1 MSDTDIVSA
10 LGGPVD
16 RSFDQVS
23 STKTLSKVLE
33 RRSNSLESSTRSST
47 AQPLRAASAPRQ
59 LPSAPSLRIPSS
71 RPVALSSCGS
81 TSPISIVSSMGT
93 SPPTMYRTPLYTA
106 PVAPQASELKAEEVQ
121 YDYPYDTTQT
131 QPWTYS
137 QPYTYSSEPVGYYN
151 TSSCV
156 DAANII
162 RTMRSDS
169 TPMYQVDQ
177 GCAPLTQ
184 PYYNNNNNNNNHV
197 IYPVTAAFQQQYS
210 RI

>member
-1 MSDTDIVSA
+1 MSDSDIVAA

-23 STKTLSKVLE
+23 STRALSRVLE

-47 AQPLRAASAPRQ
+47 AQPSRAASAPRQ

-93 SPPTMYRTPLYTA
+93 SPPSLYRTPLYTA

-121 YDYPYDTTQT
+121 YDYPYETTQT
-131 QPWTYS
+131 QPWTYP

-169 TPMYQVDQ
+169 APMYQVDQ

-184 PYYNNNNNNNNHV
+184 PYYNNNHV
-197 IYPVTAAFQQQYS
+197 MYPITAAFQQQYS